1 MTTYRGVAVSAGRV
15 IDPVKVMAPP
25 VTEPEA
31 GKTLPEGEAR
41 EAEAARIS
49 QSAAAVKAD
58 LEARAERAS
67 GDGKAVLEA
76 TAQMAAD
83 PTLTTSAEQL
93 VRTAGMSAERAVWEA
108 GDQVATM
115 LEGLGGYMAERV
127 ADVKD
132 VRARIVAHLRGEQA
146 PGIPFS
152 TERFVLAAIDLAP
165 ADTATLDPTIVSAL
179 ITSDGG
185 PQSHTAILARQLGI
199 PAVVA
204 AKGVERIEPGTIVY
218 VDGAAG
224 TVTSEF
230 GDRER
235 KLSATWYE
243 LVKNPLTYSGGG
255 AELSDGTR
263 VPLLANVGGEKDAA
277 LAAEANADGVGLFRT
292 EFCFLDRDEEPSI
305 EEQAEAYA
313 GVLRHFPGRKVVIRT
328 LDAGADKPLPFL
340 TDADEPN
347 PALGVRA
354 YRTSWEKRSV
364 LENQLTAIAKASR
377 ETSAEPWVM
386 APMISTL
393 EDTED
398 FVSMARSAGVER
410 AGIMVETPSAALTS
424 DHLMGVADFASI
436 GTNDLTQYTMAA
448 DRMLGSLAQL
458 NDPWQPA
465 VLALVG
471 ATATGARVAGGD
483 PETFG
488 DGANKPVGV
497 CGEAAGDPALAVVL
511 VGLGVNSLS
520 MTPRS
525 LPAVAK
531 VLSTVSLADARE
543 LARLAVC
550 APTAAEG
557 KRAVRA
563 KLPIIEELGL

>member
-1 MTTYRGVAVSAGRV
+1 M
-15 IDPVKVMAPP
+15 
-25 VTEPEA
+25 
-31 GKTLPEGEAR
+31 
-41 EAEAARIS
+41 
-49 QSAAAVKAD
+49 
-58 LEARAERAS
+58 
-67 GDGKAVLEA
+67 
-76 TAQMAAD
+76 
-83 PTLTTSAEQL
+83 
-93 VRTAGMSAERAVWEA
+93 
-108 GDQVATM
+108 
-115 LEGLGGYMAERV
+115 
-127 ADVKD
+127 
-132 VRARIVAHLRGEQA
+132 
-146 PGIPFS
+146 
-152 TERFVLAAIDLAP
+152 
-165 ADTATLDPTIVSAL
+165 
-179 ITSDGG
+179 
-185 PQSHTAILARQLGI
+185 
-199 PAVVA
+199 
-204 AKGVERIEPGTIVY
+204 
-218 VDGAAG
+218 
-224 TVTSEF
+224 
-230 GDRER
+230 
-235 KLSATWYE
+235 
-243 LVKNPLTYSGGG
+243 
-255 AELSDGTR
+255 
-263 VPLLANVGGEKDAA
+263 
-277 LAAEANADGVGLFRT
+277 
-292 EFCFLDRDEEPSI
+292 
-305 EEQAEAYA
+305 
-313 GVLRHFPGRKVVIRT
+313 
-328 LDAGADKPLPFL
+328 

-364 LENQLTAIAKASR
+364 LENQLKAIAKASC

-483 PETFG
+483 PEAFG

-550 APTAAEG
+550 SPTAAEG

>member
-1 MTTYRGVAVSAGRV
+1 M
-15 IDPVKVMAPP
+15 
-25 VTEPEA
+25 
-31 GKTLPEGEAR
+31 
-41 EAEAARIS
+41 
-49 QSAAAVKAD
+49 
-58 LEARAERAS
+58 
-67 GDGKAVLEA
+67 
-76 TAQMAAD
+76 
-83 PTLTTSAEQL
+83 
-93 VRTAGMSAERAVWEA
+93 
-108 GDQVATM
+108 
-115 LEGLGGYMAERV
+115 
-127 ADVKD
+127 
-132 VRARIVAHLRGEQA
+132 
-146 PGIPFS
+146 
-152 TERFVLAAIDLAP
+152 
-165 ADTATLDPTIVSAL
+165 
-179 ITSDGG
+179 
-185 PQSHTAILARQLGI
+185 
-199 PAVVA
+199 
-204 AKGVERIEPGTIVY
+204 Y

-235 KLSATWYE
+235 ELSATWYE

-483 PETFG
+483 PEAFG